1 MLLDG
6 NKPRTGIRKF
16 FETWLSGGETQ
27 RRQGMYFN
35 VFGEKVSKRRYKEMC
50 EAAKNRRELIAAG
63 LTSRRDLFKMGLLT
77 AGGMLVAKSG
87 LSARAQTTV
96 TNQPASS
103 GQNTSPGTNQNC
115 VPGNQTQSPHTRA
128 FISPLP
134 IMPLVRKVSA
144 LSPTPTE
151 NPNTGAGE
159 VRAAAFQAPQ
169 IDSSRFP
176 VVPGTLYQVNQR
188 QFTTSGMSPDLPAQ
202 TLWGFDDGTGTRSP
216 GPTYQAFYGKP
227 QLTRNINSLPN
238 VNQVN
243 NTGFGMPSVT
253 THLHN
258 AHNPS
263 ESDGNPCDFY
273 PAGHFCDQYYPN
285 VLAGFNSDHA
295 PNGDVNEALSTLW
308 YHDHRVD
315 FTSQNTYKGLF
326 GFYCLFNQFDT
337 GNDDTGFR
345 LPDFPQHDIPL
356 AFTDKVFDPQTG
368 QLVFDLFNLDGILG
382 DKFLVNGVIQ
392 PFLNVEPRRYRF
404 RLLDVGPSRFYDFYL
419 TDLNN
424 LNAVNPFWLIA
435 TDGNLLPHPVQGSS
449 VRIGPAER
457 VDIIIDFRNFAGKTI
472 YLENRLN
479 QLSGQGPVALDSQL
493 SSELAAR
500 LGPSPEC
507 GAQTTPGGTGTV
519 PSILPANFNNGANLL
534 LQFRVSGTPVNDESV
549 DPATNPTWYQLPST
563 TPTPRIVRT
572 FKFDRLNG
580 QWSINGQFMDCGYAN
595 GGTGGESTE
604 RFRFTVQ
611 QNSVEH
617 WLLTNLSG
625 DWTHPIH
632 IHLEEHQIMSR
643 NRQAPAFA
651 SDQGRKDVTKLHPNE
666 RVELF
671 FRFRDWLGKYPI
683 HCHNVVHED
692 HAMMAIWHV
701 QPQGDNIQVP

>member
-1 MLLDG
+1 
-6 NKPRTGIRKF
+6 
-16 FETWLSGGETQ
+16 
-27 RRQGMYFN
+27 MYFN
-35 VFGEKVSKRRYKEMC
+35 VFGEKVSRRRFKEMC

-87 LSARAQTTV
+87 LSARAQTQ
-96 TNQPASS
+96 TNQPPSS
-103 GQNTSPGTNQNC
+103 GGNNTSPGTNQNC
-115 VPGNQTQSPHTRA
+115 VPGNQTASPPTRA
-128 FISPLP
+128 FVSPLP
-134 IMPLVRKVSA
+134 IMPLARTVAA

-151 NPNTGAGE
+151 NPNTAAGE
-159 VRAAAFQAPQ
+159 VRAAPFQAPQ
-169 IDSSRFP
+169 IDATRFP
-176 VVPGTLYQVNQR
+176 VVPATLYKFTQK
-188 QFTTSGMSPDLPAQ
+188 QFSTSQFSPDLPAQ
-202 TLWGFDDGTGTRSP
+202 TIWGFDDGTGPRSP

-227 QLTRNINSLPN
+227 QLTRNVNGLPN

-258 AHNPS
+258 GHTPS

-285 VLAGFNSDHA
+285 VLAGFNSTNT
-295 PNGDVNEALSTLW
+295 PNGDINESLSTLW
-308 YHDHRVD
+308 YHDHRID
-315 FTSQNTYKGLF
+315 FTSQNTYKGLL

-356 AFTDKVFDPQTG
+356 AFADKVFDPTTG

-404 RLLDVGPSRFYDFYL
+404 RLLDTGPSRFYEFFL
-419 TDLNN
+419 TGN
-424 LNAVNPFWLIA
+424 VGGTGSPTTNPYFLIG
-435 TDGNLLPHPVQGSS
+435 TDGNLIPNPIQVQS

-457 VDIIIDFRNFAGKTI
+457 VDVIIDFKQFAGKTLF
-472 YLENRLN
+472 LENRLN
-479 QLSGQGPVALDSQL
+479 QLNGQGPAAVDSQL
-493 SSELAAR
+493 APQNSS
-500 LGPSPEC
+500 STEC
-507 GAQTTPGGTGTV
+507 SLVLNSANQGAIKPAGAGDL
-519 PSILPANFNNGANLL
+519 ILKFN
-534 LQFRVSGTPVNDESV
+534 VSGTAVTDDSV
-549 DPATNPTWYQLPST
+549 DPATNPTFYQLPST
-563 TPTPRIVRT
+563 TATPRIVRT

-580 QWSINGQFMDCGYAN
+580 QWSINGQFMDCN
-595 GGTGGESTE
+595 Q
-604 RFRFTVQ
+604 FRFAVQ

-617 WLLTNLSG
+617 WLLTNLTG
-625 DWTHPIH
+625 DWTHPVH
-632 IHLEEHQIMSR
+632 IHLEEHQIMNR
-643 NRQAPAFA
+643 NRVAPNVPG
-651 SDQGRKDVTKLHPNE
+651 DLGRKDVTQLHPNE

-692 HAMMAIWHV
+692 HAMMALWHV
-701 QPQGDNIQVP
+701 VAQGDNVVVP